1 MKMLKRSPGIVLIA
15 LLLSLIIP
23 ASAAAQEV
31 PQLPASYWGTVRI
44 RSQVGGQLV
53 DAPVGTIVSAWVG
66 GVERG
71 SFVTTEPGKY
81 GGPAPYP
88 NLYVGGEAD
97 KPYILQGS
105 LVEFYVNGFKAD
117 QTALFQNDH
126 PEVLNLTAYVPTV
139 LPGDANGDG
148 KVNAVDI
155 TKVER
160 IIVKLDPETPGA
172 NAYQDGVIDSSDI
185 TAVEMLIAGVE
196 F

>member
-1 MKMLKRSPGIVLIA
+1 MKMLKRSPGIVLMA

-23 ASAAAQEV
+23 ASVAAQEV
-31 PQLPASYWGTVRI
+31 PQIPARYWGTVRI
-44 RSQVGGQLV
+44 YDGAGEV
-53 DAPVGTIVSAWVG
+53 DAPPGTLITAWVG

-71 SFVTTEPGKY
+71 SIVVTEAGKY
-81 GGPAPYP
+81 GGPTGLDPK
-88 NLYVGGEAD
+88 LSVQGD
-97 KPYILQGS
+97 ILQGS

-126 PEVLNLTAYVPTV
+126 PEELNLTAFVPTTV

-148 KVNAVDI
+148 KINAVDI

-160 IIVKLDPETPGA
+160 IIVDLDPETPGA
-172 NAYQDGVIDSSDI
+172 DAYQDDVIDSSDI